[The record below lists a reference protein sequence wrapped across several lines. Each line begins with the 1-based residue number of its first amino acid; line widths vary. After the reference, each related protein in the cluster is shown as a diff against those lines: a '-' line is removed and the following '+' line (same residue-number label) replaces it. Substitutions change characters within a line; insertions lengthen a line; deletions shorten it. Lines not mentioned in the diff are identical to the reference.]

1 MDLDIT
7 WRLGWNQVSN
17 TSFAYFGTLPVTS
30 FFRPFFWN
38 SSSEKSS
45 DSSEEKS
52 EEGGGFELG
61 PELEECLHHRSKSV
75 FAGQPP
81 SAAVP
86 SKCLARRLLSH
97 SPFQQGSKP
106 SKEAQEM
113 VHNNGNTSS
122 TSNKPNTMV
131 SNCTLISSSQGEKSK
146 EKNNDIVAIDL
157 VQFKY
162 QAQQ

>member
-1 MDLDIT
+1 M
-7 WRLGWNQVSN
+7 RPFWN
-17 TSFAYFGTLPVTS
+17 TFLSF

-38 SSSEKSS
+38 TSSEKNS
-45 DSSEEKS
+45 DSS

-61 PELEECLHHRSKSV
+61 PEEECLHHHRSKSV

-81 SAAVP
+81 P

-106 SKEAQEM
+106 LEKKAASAPEM

-131 SNCTLISSSQGEKSK
+131 SNCTLIQGLEKSK
-146 EKNNDIVAIDL
+146 EKSNDIVAIDL

-162 QAQQ
+162 QVQQ

>member
-7 WRLGWNQVSN
+7 WRLGWNQVSKASN
-17 TSFAYFGTLPVTS
+17 YFGTLPVTS